1 SPFGNFP
8 DFATAAPSALAA
20 RRIGG
25 QCAMIFVV
33 FSTSPNTSRSLANS
47 TCRIGSPPSSSISRT
62 RGIRITSL
70 SVAHEP
76 AGPRAGLLAIL
87 KGRRAGH
94 ECRAISVGPLHE
106 AAAPGRQIMHDLRL
120 VQTQPV
126 KVDQVDVGAQSRL
139 EAAAVMESE
148 EIGGLAGLHLDELGQ
163 GQARAAPPVARPM
176 RQHVGRQAGVDNLT
190 TMRAAV

>member
-1 SPFGNFP
+1 MPLQLLEQCVIDLLAGDRHALGIVERDALSLAEERAVAPTRYRRQPLVAAIAFPHTEGIDVDSERAAVDRGDTQRDERHEPLRHCP
-8 DFATAAPSALAA
+8 DFAIDAPSALTA

-25 QCAMIFVV
+25 QCAMTFVV
-33 FSTSPNTSRSLANS
+33 FNTSPNSSRSLANS

-106 AAAPGRQIMHDLRL
+106 AAAPGGRIMR
-120 VQTQPV
+120 
-126 KVDQVDVGAQSRL
+126 
-139 EAAAVMESE
+139 
-148 EIGGLAGLHLDELGQ
+148 
-163 GQARAAPPVARPM
+163 
-176 RQHVGRQAGVDNLT
+176 
-190 TMRAAV
+190 